1 MGQTNLK
8 QRLDGLIS
16 NFESLPDNEQVTE
29 ALEHLRDAKEALEGY
44 EEEDTRKQGQPA

>member
-16 NFESLPDNEQVTE
+16 NLEALPEDTQVTE
-29 ALEHLRDAKEALEGY
+29 ALEHLRNAKDALEGY
-44 EEEDTRKQGQPA
+44 EEADTRKQGQPA